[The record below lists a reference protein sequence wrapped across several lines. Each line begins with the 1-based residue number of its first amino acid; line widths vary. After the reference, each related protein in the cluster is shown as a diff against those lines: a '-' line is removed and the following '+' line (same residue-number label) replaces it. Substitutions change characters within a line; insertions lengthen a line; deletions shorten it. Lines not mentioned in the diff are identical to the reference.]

1 MKYAGKKVRFRKR
14 ILIIGY
20 GSVSRCTLPIL
31 MKHIDAP
38 YKNIT
43 IVDFEDKKKALEKWT
58 AKGIK
63 FSREKI
69 TKQTLDKILS
79 KHLENGGLLIDL
91 AWNIESGEMLSWCH
105 NHNVLYIN
113 TSVEEWDSLGD
124 IFKKSPFEKSLY
136 FRQMKLRKLTKNW
149 KNSVTAVVDHG
160 ANPGLISHFTRQA
173 LVDIA
178 HRLIKDKKISA
189 AAEKKLIMLSESRN
203 FAELSMALGVKVIH
217 CSERDTQIT
226 NFPKKVNEFVGTWS
240 IEGLRE
246 EGTAPAEMGW
256 GSHEKTLPANAHIP
270 PYGPKNQI
278 FLAQMGMNTW
288 VRSWI
293 PEEEIVGMVIRHG
306 EAFGISDRLTVR
318 KNGKAVYRPTVHY
331 AYMPCHDTLS
341 SLHELRGRNYDIQPE
356 LRILQDYEI
365 VSGKDILGAL
375 IMGHKYNSWWTG
387 SILDIED
394 AKKLLPGQNATTI
407 QVAMGVVSAVMWMIE
422 NPAKGFCLPDDLPHD
437 YVLKIAKPWL
447 GKFVSKPYDWTPL
460 KNRKVFFIE
469 NPCHKADKSDP
480 WQFKNF
486 LFVP

>member
-1 MKYAGKKVRFRKR
+1 MKYAGKKVRFNKR

-58 AKGIK
+58 AKGMK
-63 FSREKI
+63 FSRERI
-69 TKQTLDKILS
+69 TKQSLDKILS
-79 KHLENGGLLIDL
+79 KHLEEGGLLIDL

-256 GSHEKTLPANAHIP
+256 GTHEKTLPANAHIP
-270 PYGPKNQI
+270 P
-278 FLAQMGMNTW
+278 
-288 VRSWI
+288 
-293 PEEEIVGMVIRHG
+293 
-306 EAFGISDRLTVR
+306 
-318 KNGKAVYRPTVHY
+318 
-331 AYMPCHDTLS
+331 
-341 SLHELRGRNYDIQPE
+341 
-356 LRILQDYEI
+356 
-365 VSGKDILGAL
+365 
-375 IMGHKYNSWWTG
+375 
-387 SILDIED
+387 
-394 AKKLLPGQNATTI
+394 
-407 QVAMGVVSAVMWMIE
+407 
-422 NPAKGFCLPDDLPHD
+422 
-437 YVLKIAKPWL
+437 
-447 GKFVSKPYDWTPL
+447 
-460 KNRKVFFIE
+460 
-469 NPCHKADKSDP
+469 
-480 WQFKNF
+480 
-486 LFVP
+486 